1 MNAPVIPE
9 KGSVCVC
16 VGGGGFKWLVHC
28 GFRWDKR
35 FFVRKGSIS
44 FSPYHGLA
52 TKFINFHDQPV
63 RDHCGRPCRDDC
75 HNFSEFCVLTNAFQ
89 MLQALPVPL
98 LVFIWCQT
106 LYAPKQRT
114 TSPTIAA
121 LTNFRKLVCP
131 NMTTE
136 NSKNWIEI
144 NETEAWVRGDLGSTY
159 VSSAIDCRLN
169 RQNGDFLFE
178 IH

>member
-1 MNAPVIPE
+1 M
-9 KGSVCVC
+9 
-16 VGGGGFKWLVHC
+16 
-28 GFRWDKR
+28 
-35 FFVRKGSIS
+35 
-44 FSPYHGLA
+44 
-52 TKFINFHDQPV
+52 
-63 RDHCGRPCRDDC
+63 RDDC
-75 HNFSEFCVLTNAFQ
+75 LNFSEFCVLTNAFT

-136 NSKNWIEI
+136 NSKNCTGVLI
-144 NETEAWVRGDLGSTY
+144 ETEAWVRGDLGSTY
-159 VSSAIDCRLN
+159 VSYWLQAQSSKWRLSVRNSPRWSRFAVLLFIDEGSYEDCKLKSVTKRKFWN
-169 RQNGDFLFE
+169 FE
-178 IH
+178 EEIKRVKYG